1 MEITAYILSCPER
14 ELARRQT
21 LENLQATDWLAQPEI
36 EVDNSNYE
44 RRQERQER
52 AACRLLHRAIAN
64 APEFILFL
72 EDDLQFNQHLRHNL
86 EHWHPLRQ
94 ANANDHY
101 FGSLYNPTIR
111 ELTRDSNRAFFVA
124 DPECVYGS
132 QAFVFSK
139 ATARYMAM
147 HWDEVSGMQDIK
159 MSRLAARV
167 CPIYYHT
174 PSLVQHVGVNSVWGG
189 HFHWAN
195 DFHSAWKAGA

>member
-14 ELARRQT
+14 EEARRQT
-21 LENLQATDWLAQPEI
+21 LENLLATDWLAQPEI
-36 EVDNSNYE
+36 EIDNTNYE

-52 AACRLLHRAIAN
+52 ASYRLLNRAVAD
-64 APEFILFL
+64 ASEFILFL

-86 EHWHPLRQ
+86 QQWYPLRQ

-111 ELTRDSNRAFFVA
+111 ELTRDNDRSFFVA

-132 QAFVFSK
+132 QAFVLSK
-139 ATARYMAM
+139 ATAGYIAA
-147 HWDEVSGMQDIK
+147 HWNEVPGMQDIK

-167 CPIYYHT
+167 CPIYYHI
-174 PSLVQHVGVNSVWGG
+174 PSLVQHVGINSVWGG
-189 HFHWAN
+189 NFHWTN
-195 DFHSAWKAGA
+195 DFHSSWKA